1 MMFRIDNP
9 QEVSD
14 ISLDSVNYSLLV
26 NDVEYTEGDSVT
38 LGSEMQVQFNSIA
51 DLKDFH
57 INNCLANNEETAGS
71 EGYFEVQL
79 VDNGCVPDSSTDPLK
94 TIVPTLTDNDKTLNF
109 NQFGFISKFESGE
122 VELKFQLICVLSFG
136 SAPDC
141 TSAASRRQ
149 YTEKETKNYQLSKLE
164 FLETFFKGF

>member
-14 ISLDSVNYSLLV
+14 ISLDTVNYGLLV
-26 NDVEYTEGDSVT
+26 NDVPYTQGDSVT

-57 INNCLANNEETAGS
+57 IKNCLANNEEVAGS

-79 VDNGCVPDSSTDPLK
+79 VDNGCVPDSSSDPLK
-94 TIVPTLTDNDKTLNF
+94 TIAPTLTDNDKTLNF
-109 NQFGFISKFESGE
+109 NQFGFISKTESGE

-149 YTEKETKNYQLSKLE
+149 YS
-164 FLETFFKGF
+164 

>member
-1 MMFRIDNP
+1 
-9 QEVSD
+9 
-14 ISLDSVNYSLLV
+14 
-26 NDVEYTEGDSVT
+26 
-38 LGSEMQVQFNSIA
+38 MQVQFNSIA

-57 INNCLANNEETAGS
+57 IKNCLANNEEAAGS

-94 TIVPTLTDNDKTLNF
+94 TIVPILTDNEKTLNF
-109 NQFGFISKFESGE
+109 NQFGFISKTESGE

-149 YTEKETKNYQLSKLE
+149 YSEKNTKNYQLSKFK
-164 FLETFFKGF
+164 FLETFLKNF